1 MKLTLTP
8 VCLVGILLIA
18 LVSFAIVDLGVI
30 NNIFNICLPSD
41 QNWIQS
47 ENSVDGVVPFANS
60 FIGCFIKASL
70 APAPYY
76 DFFAIR
82 PVPPVWEKTLPE
94 YVSFSSNFFCP
105 IMVIVI
111 FLYFYQ
117 SSRNGAGLDHHLCD
131 IYSVGFSAASL

>member
-8 VCLVGILLIA
+8 VYLAGILL
-18 LVSFAIVDLGVI
+18 LVVICFAIVYFGI
-30 NNIFNICLPSD
+30 ITNIFDIGLPSD
-41 QNWIQS
+41 QNWVQS

-82 PVPPVWEKTLPE
+82 PVPPVWEKALPK
-94 YVSFSSNFFCP
+94 YISFSGNFFCP

-111 FLYFYQ
+111 FIYFYQ
-117 SSRNGAGLDHHLCD
+117 SSRNGAGLDHHLLRH
-131 IYSVGFSAASL
+131 I

>member
-8 VCLVGILLIA
+8 VCWAGILL
-18 LVSFAIVDLGVI
+18 LVIICFAIVYFGII
-30 NNIFNICLPSD
+30 NDILDICLPSA
-41 QNWIQS
+41 QNWVQS

-70 APAPYY
+70 APAPHY

-82 PVPPVWEKTLPE
+82 PVSPVWEKVLPE

-117 SSRNGAGLDHHLCD
+117 SSRNGAGLDHHPLRHMLL
-131 IYSVGFSAASL
+131 V

>member
-8 VCLVGILLIA
+8 VYLAGILL
-18 LVSFAIVDLGVI
+18 LVIICFAIVYFGI
-30 NNIFNICLPSD
+30 ITNIFDIGLPSD
-41 QNWIQS
+41 QNWLLS
-47 ENSVDGVVPFANS
+47 ENHVDGVVPFANS

-82 PVPPVWEKTLPE
+82 PVPPVWEKALPE
-94 YVSFSSNFFCP
+94 YISFSGNFFCP

-117 SSRNGAGLDHHLCD
+117 SSRNGAGLDHHLLRH
-131 IYSVGFSAASL
+131 I